1 MKFKKGDK
9 VKFLN
14 EDDHG
19 TVSRVL
25 ENGTI
30 MVLNSDDF
38 EVPARAADLILDLP
52 MVPQRSSKPEPEKP
66 APKPQTTQSKT
77 QPTERKFVDVNHDHS
92 HDGEFQILA
101 AFVPVDQRKP
111 EECDLD
117 LYLINDSPYQLAYN
131 YIKPVGK
138 AFAMHTGILE
148 PDTKE
153 LLETLPRMDITK
165 IAFIKFQILF
175 AKNGFGEILSPQEA
189 ELKIHAAKFYQS
201 GWFKVNDYF
210 DENAAVSVLYT
221 NSPMAQ
227 AAQTLKENGL
237 QPKNKDAH
245 PEPKKQSKPQSDKE
259 IVDLHIVELLDDE
272 RGMTPKEMLDYQLKT
287 FNQKMEE
294 CIKSPYIKKV
304 VFIHGKGNGTLKLEI
319 RKQLERKYRRY
330 SFQDASFEE
339 YGGGATLVYV
349 K

>member
-9 VKFLN
+9 VRFLN
-14 EDDHG
+14 ENDHG

-52 MVPQRSSKPEPEKP
+52 MTPQRNSQPEPEKP
-66 APKPQTTQSKT
+66 APKPQTTQSKN
-77 QPTERKFVDVNHDHS
+77 QPKERKFVDINANHKD
-92 HDGEFQILA
+92 DDVFEILS
-101 AFVPVDQRKP
+101 AFVPSDPSKP

-131 YIKPVGK
+131 YIKPVGQ

-153 LLETLPRMDITK
+153 FLETIPRMDITK
-165 IAFIKFQILF
+165 ITFIKFQILF
-175 AKNGFGEILSPQEA
+175 AKNGFGKILAPQEC
-189 ELKIHAAKFYQS
+189 EVKIHAAKFFQQGYYKS
-201 GWFKVNDYF
+201 NDFF
-210 DENAAVSVLYT
+210 DEKAVVTSLYT
-221 NSPMAQ
+221 NSPMAD
-227 AAQTLKENGL
+227 AVKTLTD
-237 QPKNKDAH
+237 NKVQHKDTAE
-245 PEPKKQSKPQSDKE
+245 PAPKKQTKPQGDKE
-259 IVDLHIVELLDDE
+259 VVDLHMVELIDDE
-272 RGMTPKEMLDYQLKT
+272 RGMTPKEMLDYQMDVFYK
-287 FNQKMEE
+287 KMDE
-294 CIKSPYIKKV
+294 CIKNPHIKKV

-319 RKQLERKYRRY
+319 RKQLDRKYRRY
-330 SFQDASFEE
+330 TYQDASFEE

>member
-9 VKFLN
+9 VRFLN
-14 EDDHG
+14 ENDHG
-19 TVSRVL
+19 TITRVL
-25 ENGTI
+25 ENGTV

-52 MVPQRSSKPEPEKP
+52 MTPQRNAQPEPQKPEPKP
-66 APKPQTTQSKT
+66 VTTQSKN
-77 QPTERKFVDVNHDHS
+77 QPKERKFVDVNADHKN
-92 HDGEFQILA
+92 DDVFEILS
-101 AFVPVDQRKP
+101 AFVPTDPHKS

-131 YIKPVGK
+131 YIKPVGQ

-153 LLETLPRMDITK
+153 LLETIPRMDLTK

-175 AKNGFGEILSPQEA
+175 AKNGFGKILPPQEC
-189 ELKIHAAKFYQS
+189 EVKVHAAKFFQESYY
-201 GWFKVNDYF
+201 KTNDFF
-210 DENAAVSVLYT
+210 DEKAVVNTLYT
-221 NSPMAQ
+221 NSPMAE
-227 AAQTLKENGL
+227 AV
-237 QPKNKDAH
+237 KNLTDSAL
-245 PEPKKQSKPQSDKE
+245 PKKDTPQAPAKKPVKPTSDKE
-259 IVDLHIVELLDDE
+259 VVDLHLVELIDDE
-272 RGMTPKEMLDYQLKT
+272 RGMTPKEMLDYQMDVFYK
-287 FNQKMEE
+287 KMDE
-294 CIKSPYIKKV
+294 CIKNPHIKKV

-319 RKQLERKYRRY
+319 RKQLDRKYRRY
-330 SFQDASFEE
+330 TYQDASFEE

>member
-9 VKFLN
+9 VRFLN
-14 EDDHG
+14 ENDHG
-19 TVSRVL
+19 TVARVL

-52 MVPQRSSKPEPEKP
+52 MTPQRAPQPEPQNPE
-66 APKPQTTQSKT
+66 PKPTTAQSKT
-77 QPTERKFVDVNHDHS
+77 QPKERKFVDVDANHND
-92 HDGEFQILA
+92 DDIFEILS
-101 AFVPVDQRKP
+101 AFVPADPHKP

-153 LLETLPRMDITK
+153 LLETIPRMDLTQ
-165 IAFIKFQILF
+165 IAFVKFQILF
-175 AKNGFGEILSPQEA
+175 AKNGFGSIIPPKECEV
-189 ELKIHAAKFYQS
+189 KIHASKFFQQS
-201 GWFKVNDYF
+201 YYKTNDFF
-210 DENAAVSVLYT
+210 DEKAVVNSLYT
-221 NSPMAQ
+221 NSPMAE
-227 AAQTLKENGL
+227 AVKNLTDNPL
-237 QPKNKDAH
+237 PNKDAAQ
-245 PEPKKQSKPQSDKE
+245 PITKKSSKPQGDKE
-259 IVDLHIVELLDDE
+259 IVDLHLVELLDDE
-272 RGMTPKEMLDYQLKT
+272 RGMTPKEKLDYQMNT
-287 FNQKMEE
+287 FRQKMDEA
-294 CIKSPYIKKV
+294 IKNPHIKKV

-319 RKQLERKYRRY
+319 RKELDRKYRRY
-330 SFQDASFEE
+330 TYQDASFEE

>member
-9 VKFLN
+9 VRFLN
-14 EDDHG
+14 ENDHG

-52 MVPQRSSKPEPEKP
+52 MTPQRNSQPEPEKT
-66 APKPQTTQSKT
+66 ASKPQTTQSKN
-77 QPTERKFVDVNHDHS
+77 QPKERKFVDVNADHK
-92 HDGEFQILA
+92 DDDVFEILS
-101 AFVPVDQRKP
+101 AFVPSDPHKP

-131 YIKPVGK
+131 YIKPVGQ
-138 AFAMHTGILE
+138 AFAMHTGLLE

-153 LLETLPRMDITK
+153 FLETIPRMDLTK

-175 AKNGFGEILSPQEA
+175 AKNGFGKILSPKEC
-189 ELKIHAAKFYQS
+189 EVKVHAAKFFQQGYYKS
-201 GWFKVNDYF
+201 NDFF
-210 DENAAVSVLYT
+210 DENAVVTSLYT
-221 NSPMAQ
+221 NSPMAD
-227 AAQTLKENGL
+227 AVKTLSDNVPAHKEN
-237 QPKNKDAH
+237 AAAA
-245 PEPKKQSKPQSDKE
+245 PKKQLKPQSDKE
-259 IVDLHIVELLDDE
+259 IVDLHMVELVDDE
-272 RGMTPKEMLDYQLKT
+272 RGMTPKEMLDYQIDT
-287 FNQKMEE
+287 FHKKMEE
-294 CIKSPYIKKV
+294 CIKNPHIKKV
-304 VFIHGKGNGTLKLEI
+304 IFIHGKGNGTLKLEI
-319 RKQLERKYRRY
+319 RKQLDRKYRRY
-330 SFQDASFEE
+330 TYQDASFEE

>member
-9 VKFLN
+9 VRFLN
-14 EDDHG
+14 ENDHG

-52 MVPQRSSKPEPEKP
+52 MTPQRNSQPEPEKP
-66 APKPQTTQSKT
+66 APKPQTTQSKN
-77 QPTERKFVDVNHDHS
+77 QPKERKFVDINADHK
-92 HDGEFQILA
+92 DDDVFEILS
-101 AFVPVDQRKP
+101 AFVPSDPSKP

-131 YIKPVGK
+131 YIKPVGQ

-148 PDTKE
+148 SDTKE
-153 LLETLPRMDITK
+153 FLETIPRMDITK
-165 IAFIKFQILF
+165 ITFIKFQILF
-175 AKNGFGEILSPQEA
+175 AKNGFGKILAPQEC
-189 ELKIHAAKFYQS
+189 EVKIHAAKFFQQGYYKS
-201 GWFKVNDYF
+201 NDFF
-210 DENAAVSVLYT
+210 DEKAVVASLYT
-221 NSPMAQ
+221 NSPIAD
-227 AAQTLKENGL
+227 AVKTLTD
-237 QPKNKDAH
+237 NKVQHKDTAE
-245 PEPKKQSKPQSDKE
+245 PAPKKQSKPQGDKE
-259 IVDLHIVELLDDE
+259 VVDLHMVELIDDE
-272 RGMTPKEMLDYQLKT
+272 RGMTPKEMLDYQMDVFYK
-287 FNQKMEE
+287 KMDE
-294 CIKSPYIKKV
+294 CIKNPHIKKV

-319 RKQLERKYRRY
+319 RKQLDRKYRRY
-330 SFQDASFEE
+330 TYQDASFEE

>member
-9 VKFLN
+9 VRFLN
-14 EDDHG
+14 ENDHG

-52 MVPQRSSKPEPEKP
+52 MTPQRNSQPEPEKP
-66 APKPQTTQSKT
+66 APKPQTTQSKN
-77 QPTERKFVDVNHDHS
+77 QPKERKFVDINADHK
-92 HDGEFQILA
+92 DDDVFEILS
-101 AFVPVDQRKP
+101 AFVPSDPSKP

-131 YIKPVGK
+131 YIKPVGQ

-153 LLETLPRMDITK
+153 FLETIPRMDITK
-165 IAFIKFQILF
+165 ITFIKFQILF
-175 AKNGFGEILSPQEA
+175 AKNGFGKILAPQEC
-189 ELKIHAAKFYQS
+189 EVKIHAAKFFQQGYYKS
-201 GWFKVNDYF
+201 NDFF
-210 DENAAVSVLYT
+210 DEKAVVTSLYT
-221 NSPMAQ
+221 NSPIAD
-227 AAQTLKENGL
+227 AVKTLTD
-237 QPKNKDAH
+237 NKVQHKDTAE
-245 PEPKKQSKPQSDKE
+245 PAPKKQSKPQGDKE
-259 IVDLHIVELLDDE
+259 VVDLHMVELIDDE
-272 RGMTPKEMLDYQLKT
+272 RGMTPKEMLDYQMDVFYK
-287 FNQKMEE
+287 KMDE
-294 CIKSPYIKKV
+294 CIKNPHIKKV

-319 RKQLERKYRRY
+319 RKQLDRKYRRY
-330 SFQDASFEE
+330 TYQDASFEE

>member
-9 VKFLN
+9 VRFLN
-14 EDDHG
+14 ENDHG

-52 MVPQRSSKPEPEKP
+52 MTPQRNSQPEPEKP
-66 APKPQTTQSKT
+66 APKPQTTQSKN
-77 QPTERKFVDVNHDHS
+77 QPKERKFVDINADHK
-92 HDGEFQILA
+92 DDDVFEILS
-101 AFVPVDQRKP
+101 AFVPSDPSKP

-131 YIKPVGK
+131 YIKPVGQ

-153 LLETLPRMDITK
+153 FLETIPRMDITK
-165 IAFIKFQILF
+165 ITFIKFQILF
-175 AKNGFGEILSPQEA
+175 AKNGFGKILAPQEC
-189 ELKIHAAKFYQS
+189 EVKIHAAKFFQQGYYKS
-201 GWFKVNDYF
+201 NDFF
-210 DENAAVSVLYT
+210 DEKAVVTSLYT
-221 NSPMAQ
+221 NSPMAD
-227 AAQTLKENGL
+227 AVKTLTD
-237 QPKNKDAH
+237 NKVQHKDTA
-245 PEPKKQSKPQSDKE
+245 ESAPKKQSKPQGDKE
-259 IVDLHIVELLDDE
+259 VVDLHIVELIDDE
-272 RGMTPKEMLDYQLKT
+272 RGMTPKEMLDYQMDVFYK
-287 FNQKMEE
+287 KMDE
-294 CIKSPYIKKV
+294 CIKNPHIKKV

-319 RKQLERKYRRY
+319 RKQLDRKYRRY
-330 SFQDASFEE
+330 TYQDASFEE